1 VSRQEKNSVYPR
13 TASTVDGRVHIRFSC
28 RTGECI
34 YIKWVSAKEKK
45 RKKREKKKKFG
56 EVLSRIHIHRMDID
70 RPVTERKK
78 EGEKIADCTLLLNGQ
93 TKQTE
98 QAHAH
103 VCVCV

>member
-1 VSRQEKNSVYPR
+1 VQRK
-13 TASTVDGRVHIRFSC
+13 
-28 RTGECI
+28 
-34 YIKWVSAKEKK
+34 KKEK
-45 RKKREKKKKFG
+45 REEEEEKKFG

-98 QAHAH
+98 QARAH
-103 VCVCV
+103 VSVCV